1 MSVITTPDHHP
12 TASSSAEL
20 QRVGGDAESRND
32 EDLESNGEVLC
43 LLKFGTNGVLEV
55 SPDFSHGRKPYRQ
68 AFLVPNYQ
76 NLEFESKKKLS
87 FIEIGP

>member
-1 MSVITTPDHHP
+1 MGSKNSIFYQENPKNVSVSVITTPDHP
-12 TASSSAEL
+12 TESSSAEL

-68 AFLVPNYQ
+68 AFYP
-76 NLEFESKKKLS
+76 LS
-87 FIEIGP
+87 